1 MKSKSREQKLS
12 CMLDY
17 IMIISV
23 KSCMCGYRKDCKK
36 QKTKTYLSADHN
48 LFFKPVSLMSQ

>member
-12 CMLDY
+12 CMFDY

-36 QKTKTYLSADHN
+36 
-48 LFFKPVSLMSQ
+48 